1 MSDSLQVERE
11 VEPQGLVFL
20 ASSSFD
26 RWLQRFGVRLFAWLV
41 ITAIGAVYAWA
52 GRHAMNPDGISYLD
66 IADAY
71 SRGDWSMA
79 INRHWSPLYPLLLA
93 AALWVLKPAPYAEFA
108 TVQLLNFIIF
118 LGALASFEFLLS
130 QLMCYHRKFVA
141 QATSEGRFALPEWS
155 LRMLG
160 YTLFLYASLEL
171 IPIPGVSPD
180 MLVAVFVYLASAL
193 LLKIGR
199 RPEGTGTFLLMG
211 VVLGLGYLAKAPM
224 LPLGVV
230 FLALGAVT
238 VYTQFPFSG
247 VVRRLLAA
255 LVPFALITCS
265 LVLAFFLTGQGVT
278 LGESGKLNYAWNVNG
293 LPFVHWQGEFPGS
306 GRPVHPT
313 REISSS
319 PPVYEFATP
328 IGGTYPPWYDPAY
341 WFQGVQLH
349 FDARS
354 HLHNLVRSARVL
366 FALLYRSQG
375 VLVISGLLFLYL
387 GRRGRL
393 FLHDMRPYSILLVP
407 ALAAVSMFSLIW
419 LEPRYIA
426 AFVTLFWLG
435 LFAPMTFVESPEGRR
450 VITGV
455 TIAMLALLILPTPL
469 KYRTTPA
476 IFARQNSYPQWT
488 VAQGLQHLGLHP
500 GDKVAII
507 SDQPGAYGAYWA
519 RLSRLR
525 IVAEIPACRAYAGS
539 VCTKGQ
545 PSGVADF
552 LQADQETKE
561 RILKI
566 FNKAG
571 AEAVVMRNENNTPLH
586 GWRRIPDTDYYVYL
600 LRI

>member
-1 MSDSLQVERE
+1 MSDSLQVEHE
-11 VEPQGLVFL
+11 VEPQGLVFF
-20 ASSSFD
+20 ASLSLD
-26 RWLQRFGVRLFAWLV
+26 RWLQRFGLRVLAWLV
-41 ITAIGAVYAWA
+41 IAAIGAVYAWA

-71 SRGDWSMA
+71 SRGDWGMA

-93 AALWVLKPAPYAEFA
+93 TTLWVVKPGASSEFA
-108 TVQLLNFIIF
+108 TVQLLNFVIF
-118 LGALASFEFLLS
+118 LGALASFEFLLG

-141 QATSEGRFALPEWS
+141 KAASEGRFALPEWS

-160 YTLFLYASLEL
+160 YTLFLYTSLEL

-180 MLVAVFVYLASAL
+180 MCVAVFVYLASAL
-193 LLKIGR
+193 LLKVGL
-199 RPEGTGTFLLMG
+199 RPEGTVLFLLMG

-224 LPLGVV
+224 LPLGFV

-238 VYTQFPFSG
+238 VYTQFPLSG

-255 LVPFALITCS
+255 LIPFALITGS

-278 LGESGKLNYAWNVNG
+278 LGESAKLNYAWNVNG

-313 REISSS
+313 REISLS
-319 PPVYEFATP
+319 PPVFEFGTP
-328 IGGTYPPWYDPAY
+328 IAGTYPPWYDPAY
-341 WFQGVQLH
+341 WFEGVKLH

-354 HLHNLVRSARVL
+354 HLHNLVRSAGVL
-366 FALLYRSQG
+366 LAMLYRSQG
-375 VLVISGLLFLYL
+375 ILVINGLLFLYL

-393 FLHDMRPYSILLVP
+393 FLHDMRPYSVLLVP
-407 ALAAVSMFSLIW
+407 ALAAFGMFSLIW
-419 LEPRYIA
+419 LEPRYIG
-426 AFVTLFWLG
+426 AFVPLFWLG
-435 LFAPMTFVESPEGRR
+435 LFAPMTFVESSEGKR

-455 TIAMLALLILPTPL
+455 AIATLAMLILPTPL
-469 KYRTTPA
+469 KYRTAPA

-488 VAQGLQHLGLHP
+488 VAQGLQHLGVHS
-500 GDKVAII
+500 GDEVAII

-519 RLSRLR
+519 RLSRVR
-525 IVAEIPACRAYAGS
+525 IVAEIPACRVYAGS
-539 VCTKGQ
+539 LCAEGQ
-545 PSGVADF
+545 PSGVSGF
-552 LQADQETKE
+552 LQADQETRE

-566 FNKAG
+566 FDKTG
-571 AEAVVMRNENNTPLH
+571 AKAVVMRNEDNTPLQ

-600 LRI
+600 LRM